1 MANYDYYRIFYYV
14 AQYRSFTKAAEI
26 LNNNQPNIT
35 RCMNNLES
43 ELNCRLFIRTNRG
56 VSLTPEGERLLRRV
70 SVAFRQLMMGEEELK
85 RDQSLESGVV
95 HIGCSETS
103 MRLLLLEK
111 LSRFHESYPHIR
123 LHISS
128 QSTPRAIAALENGH
142 VDFSVVTTP
151 VHIKKPLHETS
162 LYPFRDI
169 LIGGLKYSYLA
180 GKPHP
185 IGDLCSLPFVSL
197 CQGTGTRE
205 LYDQYFLR
213 YNLPFHPDI
222 ETAIGDQI
230 LPMIL
235 HNLGIGFF
243 PQELAAPAIARGEIV
258 QIPLEEDTPQRQVC
272 LIRDVSRSQSI
283 AARKL
288 IETLLPKA

>member
-56 VSLTPEGERLLRRV
+56 VTLTPEGERLFRHV
-70 SVAFRQLMMGEEELK
+70 SIAFKQLVMGEEELK
-85 RDQSLESGVV
+85 RDQSLETGVV

-103 MRLLLLEK
+103 MRLLLLDK
-111 LSRFHESYPHIR
+111 LSQFHEAYPHIR

-128 QSTPRAIAALENGH
+128 QSTPKAISALEDGQ

-151 VHIKKPLHETS
+151 VHIKKPLHKIS

-169 LIGGLKYSYLA
+169 LIGGLKYSDLA
-180 GKPHP
+180 KAPHHLS
-185 IGDLCSLPFVSL
+185 DLSSIPFVSL
-197 CQGTGTRE
+197 CSGTGTRE
-205 LYDQYFLR
+205 LYNQYFLN

-243 PQELAAPAIARGEIV
+243 PEALAANVIARGEIV
-258 QIPLEEDTPQRQVC
+258 QIPLIEPTPERQVC
-272 LIRDVSRSQSI
+272 LIRDTSRPQSI
-283 AARKL
+283 AAKKL
-288 IETLLPKA
+288 IDSLKSQT

>member
-235 HNLGIGFF
+235 HNLGIGFY
-243 PQELAAPAIARGEIV
+243 PEPLAREVINDGKIFALQLKE
-258 QIPLEEDTPQRQVC
+258 PLPQREVC
-272 LIRDVSRSQSI
+272 LVTNSSTTMST
-283 AARKL
+283 AVKKA
-288 IETLLPKA
+288 IEFIV